1 MRQETFWI
9 NFRLWSDIKKVYCL
23 WWARNL
29 LKFPLALDFRMGF
42 LFRSRAVFFYQFR
55 SFVLFM
61 PRSCTPKSS
70 LQKRWQLLIKS
81 KFLNQQCQLF
91 GQFGSELS
99 GCNSINRFPEISC
112 STMSGPRVCNEK
124 LFVWKCF
131 EDLRCGSFA
140 LISAF

>member
-1 MRQETFWI
+1 MIRYKKKSIACDELATFWS
-9 NFRLWSDIKKVYCL
+9 FHW
-23 WWARNL
+23 
-29 LKFPLALDFRMGF
+29 PLIFEWVFCSVREQY
-42 LFRSRAVFFYQFR
+42 FFYQFR

-70 LQKRWQLLIKS
+70 LQKLWQLLIKS